1 MLLSTKTMRPAR
13 QLARTMAS
21 VSRTGTPPHLLTLA
35 DLSPAQITSLI
46 QSAITF
52 KHLSKTVSP
61 TRVEQTLDARTVA
74 LLFSKR
80 STRTRVASETS
91 AKILG
96 GHPLFLGSADSQLGV
111 NETLEDTARVVGS
124 MVDGIMAR
132 VNLHDEVAV
141 SPPSHSTSESKLTGR
156 HWQNTRLCLSS
167 TRFVTSTTPHRSWPI
182 CSPSLKHTA
191 PLPSRPLRNPPHM
204 RNYYNPLNQ

>member
-1 MLLSTKTMRPAR
+1 MLSMSSTIRPAR
-13 QLARTMAS
+13 SLARSMATTA

-35 DLSPAQITSLI
+35 DLSPGQIKHLL
-46 QSAITF
+46 QSAMTF

-61 TRVEQTLDARTVA
+61 SRAEQTLDARTVA
-74 LLFSKR
+74 LIFSKR

-132 VNLHDEVAV
+132 VNKHDEVAV
-141 SPPSHSTSESKLTGR
+141 CP
-156 HWQNTRLCLSS
+156 RLRRL
-167 TRFVTSTTPHRSWPI
+167 
-182 CSPSLKHTA
+182 
-191 PLPSRPLRNPPHM
+191 HM
-204 RNYYNPLNQ
+204 SDY

>member
-1 MLLSTKTMRPAR
+1 MLALTSTIRPAKA
-13 QLARTMAS
+13 LARTMATAS

-35 DLSPAQITSLI
+35 DLSPGQIKHLL
-46 QSAITF
+46 QSAMTF
-52 KHLSKTVSP
+52 KHLCKTTSP
-61 TRVEQTLDARTVA
+61 SRAEQTLDARTVA
-74 LLFSKR
+74 LIFSKR

-132 VNLHDEVAV
+132 VNKHDEVAV
-141 SPPSHSTSESKLTGR
+141 CSSSHCPLPM
-156 HWQNTRLCLSS
+156 CLS
-167 TRFVTSTTPHRSWPI
+167 
-182 CSPSLKHTA
+182 
-191 PLPSRPLRNPPHM
+191 
-204 RNYYNPLNQ
+204 

>member
-1 MLLSTKTMRPAR
+1 VEARFHDSTTYIPLEYLDHTYTSSTTMLLTTKAMRPAR
-13 QLARTMAS
+13 QLARTVAS
-21 VSRTGTPPHLLTLA
+21 VSRTGPPPHLLTLA

-111 NETLEDTARVVGS
+111 NESLEDTARVVGS

-141 SPPSHSTSESKLTGR
+141 CPFQPRQVIELNGR
-156 HWQNTRLCLSS
+156 HWQNTRLYQSS
-167 TRFVTSTTPHRSWPI
+167 MLFATCITLPRSWP
-182 CSPSLKHTA
+182 T
-191 PLPSRPLRNPPHM
+191 
-204 RNYYNPLNQ
+204 Y

>member
-1 MLLSTKTMRPAR
+1 VCHSLNEQLLAIYQINATSCIVPGDKGGSEISRLDHYIPLEYLDHLHSPSTTMLLTTKAMRPAR

-21 VSRTGTPPHLLTLA
+21 VSRTGPPPHLLTLA

-111 NETLEDTARVVGS
+111 NESLEDTARVVGS

-141 SPPSHSTSESKLTGR
+141 CP
-156 HWQNTRLCLSS
+156 
-167 TRFVTSTTPHRSWPI
+167 F
-182 CSPSLKHTA
+182 
-191 PLPSRPLRNPPHM
+191 
-204 RNYYNPLNQ
+204 

>member
-1 MLLSTKTMRPAR
+1 MEARFHDSDRYMPSRLDHTYVPSTNMLLTTKAMRPSR

-21 VSRTGTPPHLLTLA
+21 VSRTGPPPHLLTLA

-111 NETLEDTARVVGS
+111 NESLEDTARVVGS

-132 VNLHDEVAV
+132 VNWHDEVAV
-141 SPPSHSTSESKLTGR
+141 CSSLLLRNDVLIGR
-156 HWQNTRLCLSS
+156 HWQNTRLYQSS
-167 TRFVTSTTPHRSWPI
+167 TLFVIYITPLRSWP
-182 CSPSLKHTA
+182 T
-191 PLPSRPLRNPPHM
+191 
-204 RNYYNPLNQ
+204 Y

>member
-1 MLLSTKTMRPAR
+1 MLLTTKAMRPAR

-21 VSRTGTPPHLLTLA
+21 ASRTGPPPHLLTLA

-111 NETLEDTARVVGS
+111 NESLEDTARVVGS

-141 SPPSHSTSESKLTGR
+141 CPFQPRQIIELNGR
-156 HWQNTRLCLSS
+156 HWQNTRLYQSS
-167 TRFVTSTTPHRSWPI
+167 TPFVTCITQLRSWP
-182 CSPSLKHTA
+182 T
-191 PLPSRPLRNPPHM
+191 
-204 RNYYNPLNQ
+204 Y